1 MVTVADALQA
11 RRSTRAFLDRP
22 VAAALLR
29 RLIDLARRAPSG
41 GNLQPWRLYVVAAQR
56 REALIRAV
64 RSLIAADPERAVS
77 GEGAEYRIY
86 PPDLQEPYRS
96 RRAAVGARLYESLS
110 IASADR
116 AARLRQLA
124 RNYEFFG
131 APVGIIVTINR
142 NMLQGQFVD
151 LGLFLQSF
159 ALLAVEHGLATCMQE
174 SWANWPRTIR
184 RVLPVP
190 AAELI
195 FCAVSLGYPDCDHP
209 VNRFPTERAA
219 VDDFCQFF
227 DL

>member
-1 MVTVADALQA
+1 MSVADALQA

-22 VAAALLR
+22 VCPALLR

-41 GNLQPWRLYVVAAQR
+41 GNLQPWRLYVVAAER
-56 REALIRAV
+56 RAALIGAV

-86 PPDLQEPYRS
+86 PPDLQEPYRT
-96 RRAAVGARLYESLS
+96 RRAAVGAQLYESLS
-110 IASADR
+110 IASTDR

-195 FCAVSLGYPDCDHP
+195 FCAVSLGYPDCAHP
-209 VNRFPTERAA
+209 VNRFATERAE

-227 DL
+227 L